1 MCVCVCVRVCVCVCV
16 YTYMIYISL
25 VLRVHIHKSI
35 NTYIHTHTHTHEV
48 STALSISGLAFLLT
62 FPPLLL
68 LRRRSAPT
76 RVCVHTRTVV
86 VHALAHTCRR
96 LRRLRT
102 PSHESSPRPQTSQ
115 APPRPAE
122 NTKSFRRDLKRHPC
136 RPHHSRNSS
145 RSRPRNRDEFRQS
158 HRPIQP
164 WAPPSHDPLS
174 DNRLDFFWIFW

>member
-1 MCVCVCVRVCVCVCV
+1 MYVS
-16 YTYMIYISL
+16 IYIYIYIYIICNIHT
-25 VLRVHIHKSI
+25 HIHTYIHTYI
-35 NTYIHTHTHTHEV
+35 NTYIQTYIQTYIHTHEV

-62 FPPLLL
+62 FPPLLLL